1 MEYEVK
7 KGDGWYRIAKNLG
20 VNVNDLLQ
28 ANNAKLDTMLQPGQ
42 KLQTSKKLV
51 AKPKSTWEGSA
62 VNDWVNQQINK
73 NTQLISKSEAN
84 IQKDSAARKNKVYQ
98 GQPDKT
104 YQEMQSKDNIQALQQ
119 QLRSLGYDIGK
130 TGADGIMGNST
141 KTALANAE
149 KDGYTLQGQKL
160 VKKVSTNQP
169 QKSQPQKSEGSFFHG
184 IMSKWANTPVNPEDP
199 LGNILRAFYKGAY
212 QGTEEDARRL
222 GYENYQPQGSFR
234 AYPVSYE
241 TEGDH
246 ASIQDRAQ
254 AQLDQYGITSEQTQD
269 KSRFQKWQY
278 QYLPGYGYNVLHL
291 LENYNE
297 GTPVADSR
305 TGKAVYLDR
314 NPEDSWAYQYGH
326 QAANASGKGM
336 KYFFGNMSHARE
348 DYRNL
353 YYGYPQQ
360 HNTLSI
366 NKDVKAKN
374 SGEFRDGYAYVQ
386 KSYDPISL
394 SSNLQPGETKNVVG
408 GQFNNFTI
416 GKTADGEQWYIDDWD
431 LIGDDYLQMGRPFE
445 IYNRR

>member
-7 KGDGWYRIAKNLG
+7 KGDGWYKIAKNLG

-62 VNDWVNQQINK
+62 VNDWANQQINK

-104 YQEMQSKDNIQALQQ
+104 YQEMQSKDNIQALQK

-169 QKSQPQKSEGSFFHG
+169 QKSQPQKSEGSLFHG

-234 AYPVSYE
+234 TYPVSYE

-297 GTPVADSR
+297 GTPVASSE

-431 LIGDDYLQMGRPFE
+431 LIGDDYIQMGRPFE

>member
-62 VNDWVNQQINK
+62 VNNWANQQIDK
-73 NTQLISKSEAN
+73 TAQLISKSEAN
-84 IQKDSAARKNKVYQ
+84 VQKDNAARKNKIYQ

-169 QKSQPQKSEGSFFHG
+169 QKSQPQKSEGSLFHG

-199 LGNILRAFYKGAY
+199 IGNILRAFYKGAY

>member
-62 VNDWVNQQINK
+62 VNNWANQQIDK
-73 NTQLISKSEAN
+73 TAQLISKSEAN
-84 IQKDSAARKNKVYQ
+84 VQKDSAARKNKVYQ

-169 QKSQPQKSEGSFFHG
+169 QKSQPQKSEGSLFHG

-199 LGNILRAFYKGAY
+199 IGNILRAFYKGAY

-234 AYPVSYE
+234 AYPVSYA

-246 ASIQDRAQ
+246 ATIQDRAQ

-297 GTPVADSR
+297 GTPVASSE